1 MMSMLA
7 QGYLFRLKLK
17 QMRVNMFI
25 HYFVGLKIRGFKMFH
40 VKHKDDRLT
49 GKNKTSIEYLSLKLN
64 EIDRHITIMYL
75 TKMFQPKCLSLL
87 FTALLSTA
95 SFANVDTVK
104 YKLSQNYPNI
114 KIENLK
120 ATEMGGLYSGTLDNQ
135 VVYVNEE
142 AQHLFLGSMIRLRDQ
157 HNLTKDLVLNQNS
170 IDFKKLPLQD
180 AIKTVKGTGKRQ
192 LAIFSDPNCPY
203 CKTLENNLSQLK
215 DVTIYTFMY
224 PIKSQS
230 IIPSRKVW
238 CSPNKEF
245 AWKSLIQ
252 NAVQPTASAD
262 CQNPIERNL
271 TLGKSLGLQGT
282 PVIIFSNGFKV
293 TGAYPA
299 QEIEK
304 IWKELGL

>member
-1 MMSMLA
+1 
-7 QGYLFRLKLK
+7 
-17 QMRVNMFI
+17 
-25 HYFVGLKIRGFKMFH
+25 
-40 VKHKDDRLT
+40 
-49 GKNKTSIEYLSLKLN
+49 
-64 EIDRHITIMYL
+64 MYL
-75 TKMFQPKCLSLL
+75 KKMLHTKSVTLLLS
-87 FTALLSTA
+87 ALLSTA
-95 SFANVDTVK
+95 SFANVDSVK

-120 ATEMGGLYSGTLDNQ
+120 ATEMTGLYSGSLDKQ

-142 AQHLFLGSMIRLRDQ
+142 AQHLFFGSMIRLRDQ
-157 HNLTKDLVLNQNS
+157 HNLTKDLVLSQNS

-180 AIKTVKGTGKRQ
+180 AIKTVRGTGKRQ

-203 CKTLENNLSQLK
+203 CKTLEANLSQLK

-230 IIPSRKVW
+230 IIPSRQVW
-238 CSPNKEF
+238 CSPNKEY

-262 CQNPIERNL
+262 CANPIERNL
-271 TLGKSLGLQGT
+271 GLGKTLGLQGT

-299 QEIEK
+299 EEIEK